1 MTEIE
6 KAREL
11 FVSCRLKEA
20 KPLLEELAGAGDSD
34 ALYMLAMMTYDVD
47 IAIELLAKSAAK
59 GNAGAKLMRLALM
72 ADASEETIAEAEKSI
87 IPEIEK
93 GAEEDPVLADAL
105 GTFYLVYGKKRE
117 GWTEKGMALLSIAEQ
132 KEYWKASIHLGS
144 AFNELRENPLGDA
157 DQFNPGEAIIHFS
170 FAAVKGAPEAE
181 YFMGFLVYRGLGTK
195 QDQKAA
201 IQLWKKAAASGYM
214 TAALTLGF
222 VLSFSKNE
230 KEKKDGF
237 KYTKMQPNW
246 EIRRQKEIW
255 QTATT
260 TAQARGRTDVWP
272 ASTTKKPQ
280 RRGWS
285 RLPCSLASCTTKTAR
300 TTKPLKYS
308 GNPRKTAIRHQW
320 DGWPLV
326 MKMGMEQKETG
337 KWRNSG

>member
-6 KAREL
+6 KARKL

-47 IAIELLAKSAAK
+47 IAIEILAKSAAK

-105 GTFYLVYGKKRE
+105 GTFYLVYGKKHE
-117 GWTEKGMALLSIAEQ
+117 GWTEKGMALLSMAEQ

-157 DQFNPGEAIIHFS
+157 DRFNPGEAIIHFS

-237 KYTKMQPNW
+237 KYTKMAAESGDPTAEGNLANCYYYGTGTRKDRRLARLYYKKSRREGDGVVCHAAW
-246 EIRRQKEIW
+246 RHVPRRRQ
-255 QTATT
+255 
-260 TAQARGRTDVWP
+260 GR
-272 ASTTKKPQ
+272 Q
-280 RRGWS
+280 
-285 RLPCSLASCTTKTAR
+285 SL
-300 TTKPLKYS
+300 
-308 GNPRKTAIRHQW
+308 
-320 DGWPLV
+320 
-326 MKMGMEQKETG
+326 
-337 KWRNSG
+337 

>member
-117 GWTEKGMALLSIAEQ
+117 GWTEKGMALLSMAEQ

-214 TAALTLGF
+214 TAALTL
-222 VLSFSKNE
+222 
-230 KEKKDGF
+230 
-237 KYTKMQPNW
+237 
-246 EIRRQKEIW
+246 
-255 QTATT
+255 
-260 TAQARGRTDVWP
+260 
-272 ASTTKKPQ
+272 
-280 RRGWS
+280 
-285 RLPCSLASCTTKTAR
+285 SL
-300 TTKPLKYS
+300 
-308 GNPRKTAIRHQW
+308 IHI
-320 DGWPLV
+320 
-326 MKMGMEQKETG
+326 
-337 KWRNSG
+337 

>member
-105 GTFYLVYGKKRE
+105 GTFYLVYGKKRG
-117 GWTEKGMALLSIAEQ
+117 GWTEKGMALLSMAEQ

-144 AFNELRENPLGDA
+144 AFNELRENPLG
-157 DQFNPGEAIIHFS
+157 
-170 FAAVKGAPEAE
+170 
-181 YFMGFLVYRGLGTK
+181 
-195 QDQKAA
+195 
-201 IQLWKKAAASGYM
+201 
-214 TAALTLGF
+214 
-222 VLSFSKNE
+222 
-230 KEKKDGF
+230 
-237 KYTKMQPNW
+237 MQTSS
-246 EIRRQKEIW
+246 IR
-255 QTATT
+255 A
-260 TAQARGRTDVWP
+260 
-272 ASTTKKPQ
+272 KP
-280 RRGWS
+280 S
-285 RLPCSLASCTTKTAR
+285 SISPLPL
-300 TTKPLKYS
+300 
-308 GNPRKTAIRHQW
+308 
-320 DGWPLV
+320 
-326 MKMGMEQKETG
+326 
-337 KWRNSG
+337 

>member
-117 GWTEKGMALLSIAEQ
+117 GWTEKGMESSAMQLGVMYYEDGKDDKAFEIFRKSAENGYPASMGWLAACYENGYGTERNREMAKFWLTRAADLGDEDAKKALSI
-132 KEYWKASIHLGS
+132 I
-144 AFNELRENPLGDA
+144 
-157 DQFNPGEAIIHFS
+157 
-170 FAAVKGAPEAE
+170 
-181 YFMGFLVYRGLGTK
+181 
-195 QDQKAA
+195 
-201 IQLWKKAAASGYM
+201 
-214 TAALTLGF
+214 
-222 VLSFSKNE
+222 
-230 KEKKDGF
+230 
-237 KYTKMQPNW
+237 
-246 EIRRQKEIW
+246 
-255 QTATT
+255 
-260 TAQARGRTDVWP
+260 
-272 ASTTKKPQ
+272 
-280 RRGWS
+280 
-285 RLPCSLASCTTKTAR
+285 
-300 TTKPLKYS
+300 S
-308 GNPRKTAIRHQW
+308 GN
-320 DGWPLV
+320 G
-326 MKMGMEQKETG
+326 
-337 KWRNSG
+337 

>member
-1 MTEIE
+1 
-6 KAREL
+6 
-11 FVSCRLKEA
+11 
-20 KPLLEELAGAGDSD
+20 
-34 ALYMLAMMTYDVD
+34 
-47 IAIELLAKSAAK
+47 
-59 GNAGAKLMRLALM
+59 
-72 ADASEETIAEAEKSI
+72 
-87 IPEIEK
+87 
-93 GAEEDPVLADAL
+93 
-105 GTFYLVYGKKRE
+105 
-117 GWTEKGMALLSIAEQ
+117 MALLSMAEQ

-237 KYTKMQPNW
+237 KYTKMAAESGDPTAEGNLANCYYYGTGTRKD
-246 EIRRQKEIW
+246 RRL
-255 QTATT
+255 
-260 TAQARGRTDVWP
+260 ARLYY
-272 ASTTKKPQ
+272 KKPQ

>member
-93 GAEEDPVLADAL
+93 EAEEDPVLADAL

-117 GWTEKGMALLSIAEQ
+117 GWTEKGMALLSMAEQ

-157 DQFNPGEAIIHFS
+157 DRFNPGEAIIHFS

-230 KEKKDGF
+230 KERRMASS
-237 KYTKMQPNW
+237 TRRWQPNR

-272 ASTTKKPQ
+272 ASTTKS
-280 RRGWS
+280 RREGDGVVCHAAW
-285 RLPCSLASCTTKTAR
+285 RHVPRRRQGRQSL
-300 TTKPLKYS
+300 
-308 GNPRKTAIRHQW
+308 
-320 DGWPLV
+320 
-326 MKMGMEQKETG
+326 
-337 KWRNSG
+337 

>member
-117 GWTEKGMALLSIAEQ
+117 GWTEKGMALLPWQS
-132 KEYWKASIHLGS
+132 
-144 AFNELRENPLGDA
+144 R
-157 DQFNPGEAIIHFS
+157 
-170 FAAVKGAPEAE
+170 
-181 YFMGFLVYRGLGTK
+181 
-195 QDQKAA
+195 
-201 IQLWKKAAASGYM
+201 
-214 TAALTLGF
+214 
-222 VLSFSKNE
+222 KN
-230 KEKKDGF
+230 
-237 KYTKMQPNW
+237 
-246 EIRRQKEIW
+246 
-255 QTATT
+255 
-260 TAQARGRTDVWP
+260 
-272 ASTTKKPQ
+272 
-280 RRGWS
+280 
-285 RLPCSLASCTTKTAR
+285 
-300 TTKPLKYS
+300 
-308 GNPRKTAIRHQW
+308 
-320 DGWPLV
+320 
-326 MKMGMEQKETG
+326 TG
-337 KWRNSG
+337 KHRFTSEARSMSCAKIRWGMQTSSIRAKPSSISPLPL

>member
-117 GWTEKGMALLSIAEQ
+117 GWTEKGMALLSMAEQ

-144 AFNELRENPLGDA
+144 AFNELRENPLG
-157 DQFNPGEAIIHFS
+157 
-170 FAAVKGAPEAE
+170 
-181 YFMGFLVYRGLGTK
+181 
-195 QDQKAA
+195 
-201 IQLWKKAAASGYM
+201 
-214 TAALTLGF
+214 
-222 VLSFSKNE
+222 
-230 KEKKDGF
+230 
-237 KYTKMQPNW
+237 MQTGS
-246 EIRRQKEIW
+246 IR
-255 QTATT
+255 A
-260 TAQARGRTDVWP
+260 
-272 ASTTKKPQ
+272 KP
-280 RRGWS
+280 S
-285 RLPCSLASCTTKTAR
+285 SISPLPL
-300 TTKPLKYS
+300 
-308 GNPRKTAIRHQW
+308 
-320 DGWPLV
+320 
-326 MKMGMEQKETG
+326 
-337 KWRNSG
+337 

>member
-117 GWTEKGMALLSIAEQ
+117 GWTEKGMALLSMAEQ

-181 YFMGFLVYRGLGTK
+181 YFMGFLV
-195 QDQKAA
+195 
-201 IQLWKKAAASGYM
+201 
-214 TAALTLGF
+214 F
-222 VLSFSKNE
+222 VLVGIAISGWQSSPEFSHKINFIVVVFGIPILMGIMLLGWHFVKGKVIE
-230 KEKKDGF
+230 NTGGRIESVWTADGPR
-237 KYTKMQPNW
+237 Y
-246 EIRRQKEIW
+246 
-255 QTATT
+255 
-260 TAQARGRTDVWP
+260 GDVVI
-272 ASTTKKPQ
+272 ADPQ
-280 RRGWS
+280 DDD
-285 RLPCSLASCTTKTAR
+285 LPS
-300 TTKPLKYS
+300 
-308 GNPRKTAIRHQW
+308 H
-320 DGWPLV
+320 
-326 MKMGMEQKETG
+326 
-337 KWRNSG
+337 

>member
-117 GWTEKGMALLSIAEQ
+117 GWTEKGMALLSMAEQ

-157 DQFNPGEAIIHFS
+157 DRFNPGEAIIHFS
-170 FAAVKGAPEAE
+170 FAAVKGA
-181 YFMGFLVYRGLGTK
+181 RK
-195 QDQKAA
+195 RS
-201 IQLWKKAAASGYM
+201 ISWASSFTG
-214 TAALTLGF
+214 ALERSRT
-222 VLSFSKNE
+222 
-230 KEKKDGF
+230 
-237 KYTKMQPNW
+237 
-246 EIRRQKEIW
+246 RRQPSSSGRKRRPR
-255 QTATT
+255 AT
-260 TAQARGRTDVWP
+260 
-272 ASTTKKPQ
+272 
-280 RRGWS
+280 
-285 RLPCSLASCTTKTAR
+285 
-300 TTKPLKYS
+300 
-308 GNPRKTAIRHQW
+308 
-320 DGWPLV
+320 
-326 MKMGMEQKETG
+326 
-337 KWRNSG
+337 